1 MNVKLQ
7 VSGNGV
13 ALLRVQYFIAVLVLE
28 ANFFTPIRTTK
39 QSIYV
44 EIHVFVLII

>member
-28 ANFFTPIRTTK
+28 ANIFYPYQKK

-44 EIHVFVLII
+44 EIHVFV

>member
-28 ANFFTPIRTTK
+28 ANFFYPYQKNKSSMLR
-39 QSIYV
+39 YM
-44 EIHVFVLII
+44 FLFY